1 MRVVRV
7 SASPGPGRPG
17 SSRDSLVEP
26 KLSAR
31 WRFLFINFSAIYSA
45 KYPEYVQ
52 FGMINVVLVKS
63 W

>member
-31 WRFLFINFSAIYSA
+31 WRFLFINFSAILSA

-52 FGMINVVLVKS
+52 FGSINVVSVKS